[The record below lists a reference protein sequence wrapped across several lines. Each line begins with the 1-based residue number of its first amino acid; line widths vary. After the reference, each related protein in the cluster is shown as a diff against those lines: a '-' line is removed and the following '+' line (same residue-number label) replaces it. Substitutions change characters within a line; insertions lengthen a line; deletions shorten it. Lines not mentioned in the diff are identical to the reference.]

1 MKKLRLPDRRASSS
15 ASFDFGSLGD
25 VLFESADLL
34 EEARDSD
41 DADFRAASIE
51 LAIRSLYAASAAID
65 RYLAPYRRPGV
76 IVPGP
81 WNPPAPEA

>member
-1 MKKLRLPDRRASSS
+1 VKKLRLPGRRAS
-15 ASFDFGSLGD
+15 AGGAFDFGSLSD

-34 EEARDSD
+34 EEARDSE
-41 DADFRAASIE
+41 DADFRAASVE

-65 RYLAPYRRPGV
+65 RYVAPSRRPGV

-81 WNPPAPEA
+81 WTPPTL